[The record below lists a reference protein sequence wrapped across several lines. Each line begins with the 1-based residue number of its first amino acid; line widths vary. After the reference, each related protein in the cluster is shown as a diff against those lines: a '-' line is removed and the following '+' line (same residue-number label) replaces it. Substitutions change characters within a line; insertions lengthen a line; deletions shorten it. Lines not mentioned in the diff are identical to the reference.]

1 VKKGGA
7 RLLGRAAVRP
17 FYNIINDLKFRL
29 HSLWQARI
37 EIPVAMRPSGA
48 GPQRKTAEDRRVHGG
63 ISPAGVLAWA
73 NLSAKA

>member
-29 HSLWQARI
+29 QSVQERRFDEHH
-37 EIPVAMRPSGA
+37 GA
-48 GPQRKTAEDRRVHGG
+48 PPITA
-63 ISPAGVLAWA
+63 AA
-73 NLSAKA
+73 NFRA